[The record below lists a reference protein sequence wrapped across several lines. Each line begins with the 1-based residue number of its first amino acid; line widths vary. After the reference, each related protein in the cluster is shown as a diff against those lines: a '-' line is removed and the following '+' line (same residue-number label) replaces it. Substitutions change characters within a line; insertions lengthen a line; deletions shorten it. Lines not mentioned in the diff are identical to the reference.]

1 MILDNL
7 KVIRKKLEFRN
18 HFFHQGYKSH
28 HGKLNSR
35 NIVDLGNTELGELSF
50 EVIQLLGQL
59 LLLLVTQLGALD
71 LPHFHV

>member
-1 MILDNL
+1 MGN
-7 KVIRKKLEFRN
+7 K
-18 HFFHQGYKSH
+18 
-28 HGKLNSR
+28 SR
-35 NIVDLGNTELGELSF
+35 NIVDLGNTELGELSL